1 MGLWG
6 MQTPD
11 EAVCT
16 CASPP
21 VGVKMA
27 LMQYVVGIDAGG
39 TKTVGL
45 LADASGQVLAKAR
58 GGGANLH
65 VQGELGAEKVLYD
78 VLETLE
84 PPGPIAAICLGM
96 AGVDRPAE
104 KQTVLGVLRRLGLRR
119 AVRIENDAFI
129 ALVAGAPERTGIVVV
144 AGTGSVAYGADAAG
158 GTARSGGWGYLLGD
172 EGSAYWLG
180 HAAVR
185 RGIRAADGRGPATT
199 LGDRVSRKLGLEV
212 PAGLVAWFYDQER
225 FRHRVAELASL
236 VEEAA
241 AEGDEAAL
249 ELLDQAARHLAR
261 AARAVAGKL
270 SFDGAFP
277 LVLAGGA
284 FRACPSLYRRV
295 EDRLELPSARVV
307 RLDVEPARGAV
318 ALALDLLEDE
328 R

>member
-1 MGLWG
+1 M
-6 MQTPD
+6 
-11 EAVCT
+11 
-16 CASPP
+16 SH
-21 VGVKMA
+21 
-27 LMQYVVGIDAGG
+27 VVGIDAGG

-84 PPGPIAAICLGM
+84 PPGPIDAICLGM
-96 AGVDRPAE
+96 AGADRSAD
-104 KQTVLGVLRRLGLRR
+104 KKVVLGVLRRLGLRR
-119 AVRIENDAFI
+119 AVRVENDAFI

-144 AGTGSVAYGADAAG
+144 AGTGSVAYGTDAAG
-158 GTARSGGWGYLLGD
+158 GSARSGGWGYLLGD

-199 LGDRVSRKLGLEV
+199 LGERVSRKLGLEV
-212 PAGLVAWFYDQER
+212 PAGLVEWFYDQER

-241 AEGDEAAL
+241 VEGDEAAE
-249 ELLDQAARHLAR
+249 ELLDQAALHLAR
-261 AARAVAGKL
+261 AARAVARQL

-284 FRACPSLYRRV
+284 FKACPSLYARV

-318 ALALDLLEDE
+318 VLALDLLEAE
-328 R
+328 Q

>member
-1 MGLWG
+1 M
-6 MQTPD
+6 
-11 EAVCT
+11 
-16 CASPP
+16 SH
-21 VGVKMA
+21 
-27 LMQYVVGIDAGG
+27 VVGIDAGG

-45 LADASGQVLAKAR
+45 LADGTGHVLAKAR

-84 PPGPIAAICLGM
+84 PPAPIDAICLGM

-104 KQTVLGVLRRLGLRR
+104 KEIVLGVLRRLGLRR
-119 AVRIENDAFI
+119 AVRVCNDAFI
-129 ALVAGAPERTGIVVV
+129 ALVAGAPQRTGIVVV
-144 AGTGSVAYGADAAG
+144 SGTGSVAYGVDATG
-158 GTARSGGWGYLLGD
+158 KTARSGGWGYLLGD

-199 LGDRVSRKLGLEV
+199 LGDLVSEKLGLEV
-212 PAGLVAWFYDQER
+212 PAGLVEWFYDEDHA
-225 FRHRVAELASL
+225 RHRVAELASL

-241 AEGDEAAL
+241 VDGDEAAD
-249 ELLDQAARHLAR
+249 ELLDQAAFHLAS
-261 AARAVAGKL
+261 AARAVARQL
-270 SFDGAFP
+270 SFAGDFP

-284 FRACPSLYRRV
+284 FRACPSLYRRI
-295 EDRLELPSARVV
+295 EERLELPPARLV

-328 R
+328 S